1 MVEQERKAVL
11 QVTRGLHSL
20 VYRYDPAYALDLSVP
35 PIAQVE
41 AASEGLFLVT
51 APGEAFGTLS
61 APGKGLVVLA
71 EQDGTLHLTIRA
83 AEAGG
88 SLQASLEL
96 TRIEAPR
103 LSIAAAPS
111 RQRPALAPGASEFLV
126 RAHVS
131 LRGDLSSARGEW
143 LCGPALPGRIEGLEV
158 RGVGAECP
166 IEYQVAT
173 GGRTGGWSNWFPA
186 GTYAGSRGKAL
197 PLIGLRL
204 RLTDAAPADLAL
216 RAEALFLGGSPVL
229 RTGREIEFT
238 GPTPLDPLVGLRL
251 DLAPAIRADTAG
263 DSVARQDNRPE
274 NRLRVFRREMPQQA
288 GAA

>member
-1 MVEQERKAVL
+1 MMEQERKAVL

-20 VYRYDPAYALDLSVP
+20 VYRFDPAYALNLSVP
-35 PIAQVE
+35 PVAQVE
-41 AASEGLFLVT
+41 AASEGIFLVT
-51 APGEAFGTLS
+51 APGEEFGALTE
-61 APGKGLVVLA
+61 PGKGLVVLA
-71 EQDGTLHLTIRA
+71 EQDGTIHLTIRA

-96 TRIEAPR
+96 SRIEAPR
-103 LSIAAAPS
+103 LSIAAPAS

-131 LRGDLSSARGEW
+131 LRGDLSAARGEW
-143 LCGPALPGRIEGLEV
+143 LCGPALPGRIEGLEL
-158 RGVGAECP
+158 RGVGADCP
-166 IEYQVAT
+166 VEYQVAT

-186 GTYAGSRGKAL
+186 GAYAGSRGKAL

-216 RAEALFLGGSPVL
+216 RGEALFLGGSPVQKS
-229 RTGREIEFT
+229 GREIEFT

-251 DLAPAIRADTAG
+251 DMIPATRTEAAP

-274 NRLRVFRREMPQQA
+274 NRLRVFRREMPQA